1 MTPNVIFKW
10 LNNDSTAD
18 LNQRFASV
26 FVKGISEGG
35 IIAPVSGELSVDITP
50 YYAMTDA
57 GLLVTDPTTYRFEN
71 LTLNQATVLTVYAKW
86 LQADEPIIEYRAYE
100 VSDYNNLLDKGDHV
114 VFGLVTLSG
123 IDTEVQSSNIAYSN
137 RDVFDK
143 LGRSPFR
150 GFLASAVDLPANT
163 NDNNLDGDFYIV
175 GGSGGLVEIYAWN
188 GIAWLNITNT
198 LALQAELTNH
208 RNNAYTN
215 EKHLT
220 DDEKDAVLGT
230 VGIPN
235 ASNRFVTNQ
244 DTRIPT
250 PSEKLAIGGSHGTP
264 SATNKFVTE
273 EFPLAE
279 PSYLVFPLA
288 PSTISFIGVGSVYV
302 GKGAV
307 GSANTYFSLMQI
319 GLDRGYTSSTGIF
332 PKITSIFKDN
342 LLTQPLN
349 PGVDADSD
357 GFYAGNLYII
367 VNNPIDTGV
376 RVAFGMKKTLKVI
389 SKGFDIIKG
398 PASDF
403 VPGEVVQHIQ
413 NIKGRPYDTLLP
425 VDEGNKVLRT
435 DIDNLISYLGSNQA
449 TTIVA
454 ANEDYKF
461 FQDDTKLGPIFVRDI
476 DVNPVYTFQ
485 NTGLNSFAYS
495 PTTGLV
501 TYTGS
506 PNLASVLVGNLFRDG
521 FGNFFKVVSVNN
533 VSKQVGIVEIDT
545 GLRPLSIISS
555 NAVPADGSVRT
566 NNNPRN
572 LLLSELKGNAH
583 EIIKINDLYRL
594 HEFSKP
600 EGRPA
605 FGIIQSNKRLNP
617 RVVLYGSFVKKADVD
632 TGEIEVYNAT
642 AIGDIQ
648 ITGFITHVYLW
659 CKVTTA
665 APNLE
670 ISLNNEQV
678 LTVVSVS
685 QLGAA
690 SAVGY
695 INGERFQRVKL
706 IGGLNP
712 DVCTTVNARIQ
723 GVTADPLVIAGL
735 EVLTIP
741 SASANKAIEVAIES
755 GIGFENTRINA
766 KNTRSITAVFPASN
780 RTGSNYSTTLDRDI
794 NGNTVVNVIDTP
806 MPELD
811 FDPNYPV
818 LVPGT
823 STQYSPQNA
832 GEATK
837 LALFKT
843 GDVVELI
850 GTTKNEKK
858 RLLGTTPFVVLDS
871 ACTVTENKT
880 MRLICS
886 LGDNTPTDSAEE
898 WANRY
903 EIITNFV
910 NYTST
915 DFSTKNA
922 AVKAQRYAVH
932 TDGSTILGAK
942 NAQISIDRRSVIIP
956 QTTGTLDIGVMGT
969 RLDLEFDNPFP
980 VTLRIS
986 VDGSAEYDVAIPAG
1000 VNRKTVFN
1008 RSRYTW
1014 HEVHIKSITSSF
1026 ELTHMTIYSLER
1038 GNAKTKPLLTTQD
1051 NVSPFKQDYAK
1062 DEFPFRYSLGKVFQ
1076 DAFKFA
1082 IPTKGAGV
1090 NPTWTYADTAHYLG
1104 RVLTSENDGDA
1115 LKHTFIGEGV
1125 EIMFLARPDGG
1136 RAVVQ
1141 VDGVNWNVVPGATL
1155 IVNGTVSQYLDTYS
1169 ASATPKVAAITGLSY
1184 GEHVIT
1190 VTQDNPRTKNVSS
1203 TGFNVGIFGFSTLSI
1218 GGKLRWTYDF
1228 ISGHYSPLVDG
1239 REYASFY
1246 AAQIGE
1252 TAFPIESV
1260 DEVKSAY
1267 AKLDGSGVPINC
1279 AISSVLNK
1287 TRITLSYT
1295 YVVNAFPG
1303 TVFGELLV
1311 IVDGKTLPRFVAGS
1325 TAQAYYKEINA
1336 NVIELDG
1343 DYSTSPY
1350 DISVIKINGPTEV
1363 SIPLVNPI
1371 IDGGLGDFVYSPA
1384 LSLAQFQAIRNTK
1397 WVAVNGASIA
1407 GSDLAA
1413 AGGFDTLPVM
1423 AGWYVKINN

>member
-1 MTPNVIFKW
+1 MTASVIFKW

-35 IIAPVSGELSVDITP
+35 TVVPVSGELSVDITP

-57 GLLVTDPTTYRFEN
+57 GLLVTDPSTYRFEN
-71 LTLNQATVLTVYAKW
+71 IPLNQATVLTVYAKW
-86 LQADEPIIEYRAYE
+86 MQADEPVIEYRMYE

-114 VFGLVTLSG
+114 VFGLVSLG
-123 IDTEVQSSNIAYSN
+123 GVATEVQAADITLYN
-137 RDVFDK
+137 RDMFDK

-150 GFLASAVDLPANT
+150 GFLTTAVDLPGE
-163 NDNNLDGDFYIV
+163 NNRDGDFYII

-188 GIAWLNITNT
+188 GTAWLNITNT

-208 RNNAYTN
+208 RNNAFSN

-230 VGIPN
+230 VGIPS

-244 DTRIPT
+244 DTRL
-250 PSEKLAIGGSHGTP
+250 PSPDEKLAIGGSHGTP

-273 EFPLAE
+273 AYPLAE
-279 PSYLVFPLA
+279 TNYLVFPL
-288 PSTISFIGVGSVYV
+288 PPGIISFIGAGTIYI
-302 GKGAV
+302 GKGGV
-307 GSANTYFSLMQI
+307 GTANTYFALFEI
-319 GLDRGYTSSTGIF
+319 GQDRGYINSEGIF
-332 PKITSIFKDN
+332 PKITGIYKDN
-342 LLTQPLN
+342 LLTFPLN
-349 PGVDADSD
+349 PAVDADGD
-357 GFYAGNLYII
+357 GFYAGNLYIT
-367 VNNPIDTGV
+367 VDNVIDTGV
-376 RVAFGMKKTLKVI
+376 RVAYGMKKVLKTI
-389 SKGFDIIKG
+389 SKGFDMIKG

-403 VPGEVVQHIQ
+403 VPGEVRQHIQ

-425 VDEGNKVLRT
+425 EDEGNKVLRE
-435 DIDNLISYLGSNQA
+435 DIDNLISYLGSNQT

-454 ANEDYKF
+454 ADEDYTF
-461 FQDDTKLGPIFVRDI
+461 FEEDTKLGPIFVRDVG
-476 DVNPVYTFQ
+476 VNPVYTFQ
-485 NTGLNSFAYS
+485 NTGLAAFSYS

-501 TYTGS
+501 TYTGA

-521 FGNFFKVVSVNN
+521 FGNFFKIVSVNN
-533 VSKQVGIVEIDT
+533 GTKQIGIVEIDT

-555 NAVPADGSVRT
+555 NATPDDGSCRT

-583 EIIKINDLYRL
+583 EIIKIGDLFRL

-605 FGIIQSNKRLNP
+605 FGVIQANKRINP
-617 RVVLYGSFVKKADVD
+617 RVVLYGSWIKKADAD
-632 TGEIEVYNAT
+632 SGEIELYNAT

-659 CKVTTA
+659 CKVTPA

-678 LTVVSVS
+678 STVVSVS
-685 QLGAA
+685 QSGAA
-690 SAVGY
+690 STAVGY
-695 INGERFQRVKL
+695 INGERFQKIKI
-706 IGGLNP
+706 IGSLNP

-723 GVTADPLVIAGL
+723 GATADPLVIAAL
-735 EVLTIP
+735 EVVTIP
-741 SASANKAIEVAIES
+741 SASANKNVEVAVES
-755 GIGFENTRINA
+755 GIGFENTRVNA
-766 KNTRSITAVFPASN
+766 KNTRNVVPVFPASN
-780 RTGSNYSTTLDRDI
+780 RTGSNYSLTLDRDI
-794 NGNTVVNVIDTP
+794 NDNTIVNIIDTP

-837 LALFKT
+837 LALFKV
-843 GDVVELI
+843 GDLVELL

-858 RLLGTTPFVVLDS
+858 RLLGVTPFVVLDS
-871 ACTVTENKT
+871 ACTVTENKQ
-880 MRLICS
+880 MRLVCS
-886 LGDNTPTDSAEE
+886 LGDNTPTDAAEE

-903 EIITNFV
+903 EIITSFV
-910 NYTST
+910 DYTST
-915 DFSTKNA
+915 DFSAKNA
-922 AVKAQRYAVH
+922 AAKAQRYVAH
-932 TDGSTILGAK
+932 SDGSTILGAR
-942 NAQISIDRRSVIIP
+942 NAQISIDRRSVIVP

-986 VDGSAEYDVAIPAG
+986 VDGSAKYDVTIPAG

-1008 RSRYTW
+1008 RARYTW
-1014 HEVHIKSITSSF
+1014 HEVHIESLTATF

-1038 GNAKTKPLLTTQD
+1038 GKHKAKPLLATQD
-1051 NVSPFKQDYAK
+1051 NVSPYKQDYAK

-1076 DAFKFA
+1076 DAFKYA
-1082 IPTKGAGV
+1082 IPTKGAGT
-1090 NPTWTYADTAHYLG
+1090 NTTWSYADTTHYLG
-1104 RVLTSENDGDA
+1104 RVLTTDNDGDS
-1115 LKHTFIGEGV
+1115 LKHTFVGEGI
-1125 EIMFLARPDGG
+1125 EIMYLARPDGG

-1141 VDGVNWNVVPGATL
+1141 VDGVNWNVVPGAT
-1155 IVNGTVSQYLDTYS
+1155 VVGGSAQYLDTYN
-1169 ASATPKVAAITGLSY
+1169 ASAGTKIAAITGLPY

-1190 VTQDNPRTKNVSS
+1190 ITQENPRTKNLSS
-1203 TGFNVGIFGFSTLSI
+1203 SGFSVGIFGFSILSI

-1228 ISGHYSPLVDG
+1228 DSGHYSPVVDK
-1239 REYASFY
+1239 REFASFY
-1246 AAQIGE
+1246 ADQIGE
-1252 TAFPIESV
+1252 SAFPIETV

-1267 AKLDGSGVPINC
+1267 AKLDGTGTPVNCGV
-1279 AISSVLNK
+1279 SSVLNK
-1287 TRITLSYT
+1287 TRITLSFT

-1303 TVFGELLV
+1303 TIFGELFV
-1311 IVDGKTLPRFVAGS
+1311 VVDGKMLPRFVAGV
-1325 TAQAYYKEINA
+1325 TNQAYYKEINA
-1336 NVIELDG
+1336 NTIELDG
-1343 DYSTSPY
+1343 DYSVTPF
-1350 DISVIKINGPTEV
+1350 DVSVIKINGPTEIT
-1363 SIPLVNPI
+1363 IPLVNPI

-1384 LSLAQFQAIRNTK
+1384 LSTAQFQAIRSTK
-1397 WVAVNGASIA
+1397 WVAANGASIA

-1413 AGGFDTLPVM
+1413 VSGYDTLPNM
-1423 AGWYVKINN
+1423 PGWYVKINN